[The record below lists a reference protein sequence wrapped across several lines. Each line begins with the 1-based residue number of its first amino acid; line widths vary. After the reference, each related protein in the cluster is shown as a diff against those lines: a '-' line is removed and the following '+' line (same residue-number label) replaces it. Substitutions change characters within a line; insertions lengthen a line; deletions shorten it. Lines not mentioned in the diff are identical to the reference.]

1 MLPNAPRREPYRVA
15 FPRASSPLQPRR
27 HSEPELVYSTARPVI
42 GFDLGLSRRLADLE
56 DRARAEPKHQLVRV
70 QGTIVLS
77 RCELAPNVRAEMEAI
92 VAPTEILFVT
102 WRERLNKVDVNLKR
116 GAGGILRVEMAQ
128 GSPTG
133 IPLIRNRVEFR
144 IQRKD
149 AKTVIEPATEEMV
162 GNTMVWHLPG
172 NAAVPKGEALCV
184 EVVSNGQILAQIDV
198 EDQDPEEKEKGKEK
212 EKEIVVEI
220 VEKAEPEII
229 RLRRQSKTLG
239 RRRLEVFKGRRHS
252 QQLQHVAVT
261 KG

>member
-1 MLPNAPRREPYRVA
+1 MLPNVPAE
-15 FPRASSPLQPRR
+15 SP
-27 HSEPELVYSTARPVI
+27 A
-42 GFDLGLSRRLADLE
+42 SRRLADLE

-77 RCELAPNVRAEMEAI
+77 RCELAPKVRAEMEAI

-184 EVVSNGQILAQIDV
+184 EVVSNGQILAQID
-198 EDQDPEEKEKGKEK
+198 GKEK

-239 RRRLEVFKGRRHS
+239 RRRLEAFKGRRHS

-261 KG
+261 RG